1 MLVLALRR
9 GRFGRR
15 LAAMRD
21 SPAATTMLGI
31 SIPVTKVVVF
41 TISAGLAG
49 LAGAIFGSLAGS
61 AGPTDFLSFQSLPV
75 LLLAMVG
82 GVTTVSGALIGG
94 LLFAVRGYIS
104 GALWPVFY
112 LATGASAVLLARNPN
127 GIAGEL
133 YDRLDRIAFWR
144 RPGGVEPLPSL
155 LREEVSPVGAA

>member
-1 MLVLALRR
+1 HLGGETVRAPYLLGRSFDAERAMLILMAVVFALLGMRVLALRR

-49 LAGAIFGSLAGS
+49 FAGALYGGLQGS

-75 LLLAMVG
+75 ILL
-82 GVTTVSGALIGG
+82 
-94 LLFAVRGYIS
+94 
-104 GALWPVFY
+104 
-112 LATGASAVLLARNPN
+112 
-127 GIAGEL
+127 
-133 YDRLDRIAFWR
+133 
-144 RPGGVEPLPSL
+144 
-155 LREEVSPVGAA
+155 